1 MEQKI
6 VDKSGAWYA
15 YKGDK
20 IGQGKDNSREFL
32 RANPV
37 LAREIENRVR
47 VAVGLPEL
55 PPASA
60 SAPAPAEA

>member
-1 MEQKI
+1 MEHKI

-15 YKGDK
+15 YQGDK

-32 RANPV
+32 RANPA
-37 LAREIENRVR
+37 LAREIENKVR

-55 PPASA
+55 PPAAA
-60 SAPAPAEA
+60 STPAPAEA